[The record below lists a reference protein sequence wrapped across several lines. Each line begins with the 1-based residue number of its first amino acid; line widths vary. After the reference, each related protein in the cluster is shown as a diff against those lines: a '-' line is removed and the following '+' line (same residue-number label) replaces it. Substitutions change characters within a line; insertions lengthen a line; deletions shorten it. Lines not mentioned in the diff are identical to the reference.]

1 MTTTAQLR
9 ELRAAAE
16 TAKTEHGEN
25 STEHLAAHNTYVDAA
40 WVSTPSMIKAV
51 IVEATSR

>member
-51 IVEATSR
+51 IVEISSR